1 MINIISKKNMLL
13 LLFIIAIINSAFC
26 QSKNVEIPDIPGYY
40 TLKCDFHLHTVF
52 SDGHVWPT
60 LRVNEAIRDGLDVIS
75 ITDHI
80 DYEGFP
86 EIIQKDYNKP
96 FEIAKSYAE
105 NKELIVING
114 GEISPRVSPY
124 HNNAIFLKDVNKLP
138 IDYMEKTKKEFVMKD
153 KIKDEELM
161 APFIEA
167 KKQEAFVF
175 YNHPGWPR
183 ENNDTT
189 LFTSFHKKL
198 LEKGLLDGVE
208 IVNSGVYNMLAH
220 KIAEEYNLT
229 MLGNSDEHHDIY
241 FKYKESHRPM
251 TLVFV
256 EEKSETGIKNA
267 LIEKRTAVLVDDF
280 IIARQPEAEQIF
292 KASVDLVHEKST
304 KRDIPLLLL
313 TFTNKSDIPFRIRV
327 KSDYNI
333 VNCPLGET
341 ILNPHEPNT
350 ITLWGLWEFPSEL
363 NLEMEVLNIVV
374 SPEKHL
380 ETNYQLSSLKQNQ

>member
-1 MINIISKKNMLL
+1 MLL